1 VTPMSDLDHETSE
14 RGPLSREKV
23 LASAIAVADAAGVR
37 ALTIRS
43 LATALGA
50 TPMAVY
56 HYFANK
62 SEILDGIVD
71 VVFSEIDLPPGDGDW
86 QSEIRRRANSARR
99 VLARHPW
106 VIVLLESRKTP
117 GPATLRHHDA
127 MIGTLRNAGF
137 SVEMTAHA
145 YALLDS
151 YVYGFAI
158 QEAALPFDGPET
170 VAEVAEPIMEQFP
183 AGEYPH
189 LVELATEY
197 ILQPGYDFG
206 NEFEFGL
213 NVILDAL
220 TKSIPTTPANP
231 HQASD
236 ELALQS

>member
-1 VTPMSDLDHETSE
+1 VTPMSDLDLETSE
-14 RGPLSREKV
+14 QREPLSRERV
-23 LASAIAVADAAGVR
+23 LAGAIAVADAAGVR

-43 LATALGA
+43 LAAELGVTA
-50 TPMAVY
+50 MSVY

-86 QSEIRRRANSARR
+86 QSEIRRRAISARR

-127 MIGTLRNAGF
+127 LIGTLREAGF

-151 YVYGFAI
+151 YVYGFVL
-158 QEAALPFDGPET
+158 QEASLPFEGPEG
-170 VAEVAEPIMEQFP
+170 VADVAEPIMQQFP
-183 AGEYPH
+183 ADAYPH

-220 TKSIPTTPANP
+220 ARSIPN
-231 HQASD
+231 D
-236 ELALQS
+236 GCELPT